1 MKTEKHTEATRY
13 YRVEYPL
20 FSGAEDVSLMNSFS
34 ETLASRLIA
43 KGAARD
49 MKFSLTYTVS
59 EYDGSVEV
67 AFRFTSRKGTE
78 RRTAAARIIWKDGY
92 IIKFE
97 ES

>member
-34 ETLASRLIA
+34 ERLASCLIS
-43 KGAARD
+43 KGAAGD
-49 MKFSLTYTVS
+49 MRFSLTYTVA
-59 EYDGSVEV
+59 EYGGCVEV
-67 AFRFTSRKGTE
+67 AFRFSSRKGTE
-78 RRTAAARIIWKDGY
+78 RKTAAARITWKDGY